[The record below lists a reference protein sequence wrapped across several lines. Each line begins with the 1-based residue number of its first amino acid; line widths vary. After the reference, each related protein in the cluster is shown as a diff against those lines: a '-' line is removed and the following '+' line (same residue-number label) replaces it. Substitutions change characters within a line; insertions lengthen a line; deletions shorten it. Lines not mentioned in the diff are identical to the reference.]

1 MTALKKRRQFAL
13 PDDEILEVLDSR
25 QRPFMLMPR
34 KHALKQGLPL
44 KVVLIVL
51 RDRSGKIYIHQR
63 SRAKG
68 SYGGSWGPSAAGYVK
83 AGESFKDAALR
94 ELAEELGVTSV
105 RLKRVAEALPE
116 PSTGMSHVALFLSS
130 PAEVLIR
137 PDPEEIADGMFVD
150 RDELEALLR
159 DLPDLITPALR
170 WASRACDL
178 FSGQA

>member
-1 MTALKKRRQFAL
+1 MTPPKKLRRFDL
-13 PDDEILEVLDSR
+13 PNDEILEVLDAE
-25 QRPFMLMPR
+25 QRPLLLMPR
-34 KHALKQGLPL
+34 RDALKQGLPL

-51 RDRSGKIYIHQR
+51 RDKLGRIYIHQR
-63 SRAKG
+63 SSKKG

-105 RLKRVAEALPE
+105 QLRRAAEVKPE
-116 PSTGMSHVALFLSS
+116 PSTGMSYVVLFLSS
-130 PAEVLIR
+130 PANVLIR
-137 PDPEEIADGMFVD
+137 PDPEEIAGGMFVD

-159 DLPDLITPALR
+159 DLPELVTPALK

-178 FSGQA
+178 FS

>member
-1 MTALKKRRQFAL
+1 MTPLKKKRRFDL
-13 PDDEILEVLDSR
+13 PDEEILEVLDSD
-25 QRPFMLMPR
+25 QRPLLLMPR
-34 KHALKQGLPL
+34 KYALRQSLPL

-51 RDRSGKIYIHQR
+51 RDKEGKIYIHQR
-63 SRAKG
+63 SRKKG

-105 RLKRVAEALPE
+105 QLRRVAEVKPE
-116 PSTGMSHVALFLSS
+116 PATGMSYVVLFLSS
-130 PAEVLIR
+130 PANVLLQ
-137 PDPEEIADGMFVD
+137 PDPDEIADGMFVD

-159 DLPDLITPALR
+159 DLPELVTPALQ

-178 FSGQA
+178 FSS